1 MVVVIICI
9 KTSKLAAVLWPG
21 VLPAAVETLRLGS
34 GHSVPA
40 GAAHGA
46 AAPLLAPRPFKL
58 PGLPPSPPTHGKPL
72 SQLSL
77 RPRHPSIPPPWS
89 VGCGCHSL
97 QGGSPLLITDAKVIR
112 SSRCVYRS
120 IPVFFKNI
128 QKTNEWLPRYPLPG
142 ASVSVLP
149 CSKLFQTGV
158 AL

>member
-34 GHSVPA
+34 GRSVPA

-72 SQLSL
+72 SQPSL
-77 RPRHPSIPPPWS
+77 RPRHPSIPPSP
-89 VGCGCHSL
+89 VGRMRLPVAPRRQSSPNYRCKTDPGAFLSL
-97 QGGSPLLITDAKVIR
+97 SQFK
-112 SSRCVYRS
+112 
-120 IPVFFKNI
+120 KNI
-128 QKTNEWLPRYPLPG
+128 QKTSEWLPRYPLTG
-142 ASVSVLP
+142 ASVSFLP
-149 CSKLFQTGV
+149 CSKLFHTGA